1 MKKPHTLVY
10 AAVALGAAGSLVSA
24 GASAAN
30 AYVVHGI
37 PGDDL
42 GLDPHL
48 PVDIAVDGACA
59 FQDVRLGDV
68 LGPAPLEAGT
78 HEVGISLAS
87 SGDPCGGALAVIDT
101 VAISVAETAVLVANL
116 DVNGAPRLS
125 KFTTKATPVDAD
137 KARVTAY
144 HTAAAPSVDLRVKPD
159 GGGDV
164 VAVISDLENG
174 EQSFPAELPAGTYL
188 VRISPSPERGAGFRH
203 PVAEIPVDLMGS
215 AAYALFAIGSLENET
230 FDVVPL
236 VIEPQP

>member
-1 MKKPHTLVY
+1 MKKPHILVC

-24 GASAAN
+24 GATAAD

-48 PVDIAVDGACA
+48 PVDISVDGACA
-59 FQDVRLGDV
+59 FQDVRLGEV

-78 HEVGISLAS
+78 YEVGISVADS
-87 SGDPCGGALAVIDT
+87 ANPCGGALAVIGT
-101 VAISVAETAVLVANL
+101 VGISVAETAVLVAHL
-116 DVNGAPRLS
+116 DVNGAPRIS

-144 HTAAAPSVDLRVKPD
+144 HTAAAPAVDLRVKPD
-159 GGGDV
+159 RGGDV
-164 VAVISDLENG
+164 VAVISGLENG
-174 EQSFPAELPAGTYL
+174 EQSFPAELSAGTYL
-188 VRISPSPERGAGFRH
+188 IGISPSPERGAGFRH
-203 PVAEIPVDLMGS
+203 PVAEVPVDLMGG

-236 VIEPQP
+236 VVEPQS